1 MRSQTSK
8 SDRTRTRILDA
19 VEALSANGPMSAI
32 TMRSIADE
40 AGCSLGL
47 AYRYY
52 ETKEQL
58 IGAVL
63 DRAAAHITDAID
75 PDYTPEEL
83 AQHAWTR
90 MTERPVFARLF
101 AWLILEQ
108 QDVTALMSRHP
119 FMSSAIQQASKS
131 GDPDPFAAATTL
143 STIVLGNGFFGPAI
157 AQVAGRQPSDEVTN
171 RMTRAIA
178 ATQQPPNPRP

>member
-1 MRSQTSK
+1 
-8 SDRTRTRILDA
+8 
-19 VEALSANGPMSAI
+19 MSAI

-63 DRAAAHITDAID
+63 DRAAAHISGSID

-90 MTERPVFARLF
+90 MAERPVFAHLF
-101 AWLILEQ
+101 AWLILEK
-108 QDVTALMSRHP
+108 QDVTALMSRYP
-119 FMSSAIQQASKS
+119 FMRGAIQQASKS
-131 GDPDPFAAATTL
+131 GDPDPAAAATAL
-143 STIVLGNGFFGPAI
+143 STIVLGRGFFGPVIDQI
-157 AQVAGRQPSDEVTN
+157 AQVQPGEEITN
-171 RMTRAIA
+171 RMMRAIA
-178 ATQQPPNPRP
+178 ATQHPPNHRP